1 MIGLDLAPMD
11 FAQKKNTGV
20 QSVQEIQKGMPQHI
34 HVIYIYIYT
43 IIHIETRQ
51 QWTHGYKNEMQ
62 PIQSTSKTNKI
73 TTHLL
78 DNL

>member
-34 HVIYIYIYT
+34 HVIYIYTYT
-43 IIHIETRQ
+43 QLYT
-51 QWTHGYKNEMQ
+51 
-62 PIQSTSKTNKI
+62 
-73 TTHLL
+73 
-78 DNL
+78 